1 MINTKQE
8 NNYKTMKKI
17 FIIVVLL
24 ATFCGSAG
32 AVVVQKIYLKDGSIL
47 SGYIQKQDD
56 NGNLTFRSDNA
67 LICLKS
73 SDATISNEQNY
84 NIKDLDKEWVDWAE
98 KNEEFEGIGDNRT
111 LYLADITTKSKSVS
125 KVKILERGA
134 VVKYLEMTPNLY
146 QIPWKNVEAIKGEKR
161 IKTALSGINR
171 IYLLKSGMEFE
182 GQYAEENDSMLTLY
196 LNNGVRQSFKID
208 DVVKYTFKA
217 INPNQDIFAQS
228 ELLDIVKS
236 KNGSET
242 RGIIIEQNYTSNKD
256 SENYFIV
263 QQQSGI
269 IQSIKLSDIVE
280 TRKEENPQYAP
291 KFDILLK
298 EGDVV
303 INRQEVQL
311 IGVKTNENSVVL
323 DSLSEKVVISKDPNN
338 NTKVTIEYRNA
349 NGLNV
354 EAYQL
359 VKVSKSLYKKKTY
372 YGFSYQSLVDA
383 PYRPINVETSIN
395 HTTKAEYIVG
405 GQGIFAFYDAQKKT
419 AIPFIIK

>member
-32 AVVVQKIYLKDGSIL
+32 AIVVQKIYLKDGSIL

-171 IYLLKSGMEFE
+171 IYQLKSGMEFE

-395 HTTKAEYIVG
+395 HTTKAEYIIG

-419 AIPFIIK
+419 AIPFVIK